1 MSFHVDIR
9 FVLFFDC
16 RYAYWYYDPFKAL
29 FTTLLPSPSSS
40 CFVCSVAYIISM
52 SPHSVDRWS
61 LIVVGVHFLI
71 AYILIV
77 YTLVAGCLALLE
89 RV

>member
-1 MSFHVDIR
+1 MLC
-9 FVLFFDC
+9 LFC
-16 RYAYWYYDPFKAL
+16 
-29 FTTLLPSPSSS
+29 
-40 CFVCSVAYIISM
+40 AYIISM

-77 YTLVAGCLALLE
+77 YTLVVRAGRLALLE
-89 RV
+89 SVDWLSCSLSLHAIY